1 MIRSAHPLAISGFIT
16 IAIGL
21 AVLLAAYFQAK
32 NKNFKNHRK
41 LMIIAATTL
50 ALFLVQYIFR
60 LGVLRE
66 ETKFEGDDNIRNF
79 VYIPILI
86 VHVITAVITIGLIV
100 KHGRKTLKNQQF
112 TEQGVPY
119 FPKEYRSD
127 HRSTGK
133 RVFLFW
139 LISYF
144 GGIVVF
150 ILLYLI

>member
-1 MIRSAHPLAISGFIT
+1 M
-16 IAIGL
+16 
-21 AVLLAAYFQAK
+21 AYFQAK

-41 LMIIAATTL
+41 LMIFAAITL
-50 ALFLVQYIFR
+50 ALFLVQYIYR

-79 VYIPILI
+79 IYLPILV
-86 VHVITAVITIGLIV
+86 VHIITAVITITLIV

-112 TEQGVPY
+112 TEQRVPY
-119 FPKEYRSD
+119 FPKEYRLE
-127 HRSTGK
+127 HRSSGK

-139 LISYF
+139 LISYL
-144 GGIVVF
+144 GGITVF